1 MHRGKAGKSVSK
13 EQPFAHELRPG
24 DSYAPLE
31 FSISAEL
38 NQQYLFTIEDF
49 DPVYLGTT
57 GAPAQVHP
65 MLLLHMSAR
74 TRSPS
79 FRLAPG
85 MGSVFAREKVRFLR
99 PAFVDQML
107 RVSWRIRDVYEKGCR
122 LYQAMAIDIDGP
134 EPILEREMHSVFFTE
149 ARAGGGA

>member
-1 MHRGKAGKSVSK
+1 MQGQAGNSLS
-13 EQPFAHELRPG
+13 EQPPYAHELRPG

-49 DPVYLGTT
+49 APAYLGAS
-57 GAPAQVHP
+57 GAPAQIHP

-99 PAFVDQML
+99 PAYVDQKL
-107 RVSWRIRDVYEKGCR
+107 RVTWRIRDVYEKGGR
-122 LYQAMAIDIDGP
+122 LYQAMEIGIDGP
-134 EPILEREMHSVFFTE
+134 EPILEREMHSVFFVE
-149 ARAGGGA
+149 KRPGGGA